1 MDFVICLHLVIYDLL
16 FNSKLD
22 YCKFRLRLV
31 YYPLHMKQDIH
42 PTWFPD
48 AKVVCACG
56 NQFSTGSTLENIRV
70 EICSNCHP
78 FFTGQQKFVDTLGQ
92 VERFQRKTEESKVK
106 RAERAKIDEIRK
118 QKVQEKKSEKP
129 SLKDLLMQARKT
141 AAS

>member
-1 MDFVICLHLVIYDLL
+1 
-16 FNSKLD
+16 
-22 YCKFRLRLV
+22 
-31 YYPLHMKQDIH
+31 MKSNIH
-42 PTWFPD
+42 PTWFTE

-56 NQFSTGSTLENIRV
+56 NTFTTGSTLENIRV

-106 RAERAKIDEIRK
+106 RAERAKIEEIRK
-118 QKVQEKKSEKP
+118 AKVVDKKSEKP
-129 SLKDLLMQARKT
+129 SLKDLLMQARKS